1 MCDASMA
8 SPALPSPPLPSLGV
22 FKRPA
27 FALFW
32 TNRLLGTLG
41 VQIESVA
48 IGWQVYAVA
57 RLTNDVPHSAFLVGM
72 VGLVQF
78 LPLFALT
85 LIAGETADRY
95 QRRMILIVCIG
106 VEILCAAGLA
116 VLSLH
121 PQPSLVPL
129 FCIAGLFGA
138 ARAFFS
144 PASGA
149 MGPMLVTREELPK
162 AVAWSS
168 LAWQGGSVVGPLIG
182 GLLLVISPFA
192 AYLGTI
198 TLYAGAIVTLLFIRV
213 NTTPVADPRSRIA
226 LIREGLAYV
235 RDNKI
240 VLGAISLDLFAVL
253 LGGATALLPV
263 FARDVLHV
271 GQSGFGILRAGPAI
285 GAALVAFAL
294 SRRPLQ
300 RKAGLWM
307 FGGVAVFAL
316 ASLVFAVSKS
326 LWLSVFALAVLGGG
340 DMISVYVRQ
349 TLVQIVTPDAMRGR
363 VSAVSGVFIGASNEL
378 GEFETGLVARLLG
391 PVGAALF
398 GGFGSLVVVGLWAK
412 LFPQLRKA
420 DRLTDPTA

>member
-1 MCDASMA
+1 MTGQA
-8 SPALPSPPLPSLGV
+8 LPSLGV
-22 FKRPA
+22 FRRRDY
-27 FALFW
+27 ALFW
-32 TNRLLGTLG
+32 ANRLLGTLG
-41 VQIESVA
+41 VMVEGVA

-57 RLTNDVPHSAFLVGM
+57 RLTKSVEESAFLVGM
-72 VGLVQF
+72 VGLAQF
-78 LPLFALT
+78 VPLFALT
-85 LIAGETADRY
+85 LLAGETADRY
-95 QRRMILIVCIG
+95 PRRTILILCLL
-106 VEILCAAGLA
+106 VEIACAAGLG

-129 FCIAGLFGA
+129 FSIAALFGA

-149 MGPMLVTREELPK
+149 MGPMLVSRDELPR

-168 LAWQGGSVVGPLIG
+168 LAWQGGSVIGPLIG
-182 GLLLVISPFA
+182 GVLLTASPLA
-192 AYLGTI
+192 AYAGAAA
-198 TLYAGAIVTLLFIRV
+198 LYAGAVLAVALIR
-213 NTTPVADPRSRIA
+213 TDTRPAFDHRSRIA
-226 LIREGLAYV
+226 LIREGIAYV

-263 FARDVLHV
+263 FARDVLQV
-271 GQSGFGILRAGPAI
+271 GQSGFGILRSGPAM

-316 ASLVFAVSKS
+316 ATLVFAVSKV
-326 LWLSVFALAVLGGG
+326 LWLSVLALAVLGGA

-378 GEFETGLVARLLG
+378 GEFETGVAARLLG

-398 GGFGSLVVVGLWAK
+398 GGFGSLAVVGLWAK

-420 DRLTDPTA
+420 DRLTDPER